1 VKPFLLLM
9 LLSLLVPAIGQESG
23 SAQSKNAVVGT
34 WKLVSATETTKKGEV
49 RAAYG
54 WQNPA
59 GLLTYTA
66 DGRIMAITTNG
77 RRKPLSVS
85 DNIGAPAEERAEAF
99 ATMTAYAGSYTLNGN
114 RVIHHIE
121 VSSMPNAVNTD
132 QVRLIHQP
140 ERQLLDP
147 ANAHYGECGRTN
159 RISRSRLGPD
169 FKISKPVSLRQ
180 ILLLLG

>member
-1 VKPFLLLM
+1 MKSFFLPLLL
-9 LLSLLVPAIGQESG
+9 LLVVPALGQENG
-23 SAQSKNAVVGT
+23 LAQSKTALVGT
-34 WKLVSATETTKKGEV
+34 WKLLSMTETTKKGEV

-66 DGRIMAITTNG
+66 EGRMMAITTNG

-99 ATMTAYAGSYTLNGN
+99 ATMTAYAGRYTLNGDK
-114 RVIHHIE
+114 VTHHIE

-132 QVRLIHQP
+132 QVRVITNLKGNSLSL
-140 ERQLLDP
+140 RTLTMV
-147 ANAHYGECGRTN
+147 NASPQIAYRELVWE
-159 RISRSRLGPD
+159 RIS
-169 FKISKPVSLRQ
+169 K
-180 ILLLLG
+180 